1 MRPPML
7 TRFVCRAA
15 AFGALALPLALC
27 AGPVK
32 DVSAARRATFSAEA
46 IENAAV
52 APTLARGARGAAVV
66 RAQVLLDRAWF
77 SPGEI
82 DGVFSDNMR
91 KAVAALQSAYGLP
104 ETGRIDAGTWRALEA
119 GGAPV
124 LTKYVVADKDANG
137 PFVRIPADIMER
149 AQLNWVGYESAAEA
163 LAEKF
168 HVSPRLLR
176 DLNPRKEF
184 IAGTEIVV
192 PDVASSKPIGKAASI
207 AVFKADRRLQALD
220 REGRVVAQ
228 FPVSLGGPRDPL
240 PIGKVKIANE
250 VKEPAFYYDPA
261 LIWNA
266 KPEHHKV
273 KIAPGPNNPVGVVW
287 LGLSKRHWGIHGTPE
302 PARVGRMETH
312 GCLHL
317 TNWDAQKLASIVSP
331 GVIVDVRE

>member
-1 MRPPML
+1 MRAPTL
-7 TRFVCRAA
+7 TRFVCRAS

-27 AGPVK
+27 AAAMS
-32 DVSAARRATFSAEA
+32 DASAGRGATFSAEA
-46 IENAAV
+46 IENAPL

-91 KAVAALQSAYGLP
+91 KAVAAFQSAYGLP
-104 ETGRIDAGTWRALEA
+104 DTGRIDAGTWQALQP
-119 GGAPV
+119 GDAPV

-149 AQLNWVGYESAAEA
+149 AQLRWLGYENAAEA
-163 LAEKF
+163 LAEQF

-176 DLNPRKEF
+176 DLNQRKELV
-184 IAGTEIVV
+184 AGAEIVV
-192 PDVASSKPIGKAASI
+192 PDVGSSKPVGKAASI

-240 PIGKVKIANE
+240 PLGKLKIANE

-266 KPEHHKV
+266 KPEHHKA
-273 KIAPGPNNPVGVVW
+273 KIAPGPNNPVGIVW
-287 LGLSKRHWGIHGTPE
+287 LGLSKHHWGIHGTPE
-302 PARVGRMETH
+302 PAKVGRMETN

-317 TNWDAQKLASIVSP
+317 TNWDALKLASIVSP
-331 GVIVDVRE
+331 GVVVDVRE